1 MKKIVVIGGGHG
13 QSLILKSLKDLPD
26 IELSA
31 IVTVA
36 DNGGSTGILRKLYNL
51 PAMGDI
57 RNVLVALA
65 SDEGIINQIMDY
77 RFHGD
82 DESDLSGH
90 SLGNLIITALCDIEG
105 SFQNAIL
112 EISKLLNIKGRVIPS
127 TVENISLYARMD
139 DDTIVK
145 GEASIPSFNH
155 HIKEVFYDHEVKA
168 SPQAVEAIRNADL
181 IIYGIGSLYTS
192 ILPNIIIPGIREA
205 LSETK
210 AYKVYFLNCMTQNNE
225 TFDYDMKDH
234 LDAME
239 KHGAP
244 IDLVIRHNNPIPEEV
259 RKSYLKENSIEVVDN
274 RNTDIKVLSTD
285 LLDFTGNLVRY
296 KPDKVREV
304 ISDLIKEL

>member
-26 IELSA
+26 IKLSA

-285 LLDFTGNLVRY
+285 LLDFTGNLVRH